1 MATVEIP
8 RETRVPASRLAA
20 PAEQPH
26 NLRDLQVVDL
36 LAVMRRH
43 WLIMAGCLLLAW
55 CAAAAY
61 FLLVPPTYESQSQLL
76 VMLKDPGLATS
87 GVNSSSRDT
96 QAGVTEELLSTQMQI
111 IQSRRIVA
119 QSLKDGGL
127 YELDSIVSELGDD
140 ETVEEFVIDHLD
152 VTRGGEGQSRDAAVL
167 NIAFRHSSAEESKQ
181 ILDAI
186 ITNYQAFLNE
196 KFQDVNKEAAELIV
210 RASTELSDEL
220 VAAERAYQEFR
231 ENSPILWSG
240 DQATNIHRQRY
251 EELQAELSLISI
263 QSNEAAVR
271 LSVVESVVQ
280 EQNENGATDFER
292 LSVIDSKNAERIGI
306 MLTVQQGEADTAE
319 FQSRQPERMEN
330 ARSEYQAL
338 LQLRMKEQRLL
349 QDFGERHPSIQN
361 TRNQIAIAEEF
372 IKNKGSLLGVS
383 GDEPVFEAK
392 DLQAGY
398 VTLLR
403 RDLET
408 LTRRQTELL
417 ALAAVEEEKAKT
429 LVKYEIENET
439 RRQQVARQQE
449 LYNAVVDRLREI
461 NLAKDYGGV
470 INEVIAPAE
479 LGEEVWPSLPICLA
493 LGTMLGLVLGGGGAT
508 VAELR
513 DRSFRS
519 ADDIR
524 QSLSLPLLSHI
535 PALDSDHDKQLAAAI
550 TTSGSQ
556 IDPHL
561 YAVHLPRSQHAEV
574 FRGLRTSV
582 FFKSNELGLKTIAV
596 TSPNMGDGK
605 TTVLMNLAV
614 SMAQAGRSILL
625 VDADMRRPR
634 VQAVFNLPRGE
645 GLSSIVHENW
655 EPWDLVQE
663 TEVENLSV
671 LPCGEV
677 PANPAELLSSPKF
690 RQFVQMA
697 RERYDHVLIDCP
709 PVLAV
714 ADPCIVAPAVDAVIL
729 VVRLSKDTRPQA
741 VHAKEMLDET
751 GAALLGTVVNA
762 CDANDSGFG
771 SYNHGYRYGY
781 SYHKGYGNTS
791 DNGTRSQES
800 V

>member
-8 RETRVPASRLAA
+8 RETRAPGSRSSSAAASA
-20 PAEQPH
+20 PN

-36 LAVMRRH
+36 LAVLRRH
-43 WLIMAGCLLLAW
+43 WLIMAVCLGLAW

-61 FLLVPPTYESQSQLL
+61 FLLVPPTYESRSQLL
-76 VMLKDPGLATS
+76 VMQKDSRLATQ
-87 GVNSSSRDT
+87 GVNGSRDV

-119 QSLKDGGL
+119 ESLKDSGL
-127 YELDSIVSELGDD
+127 DRLDSIVRELADD
-140 ETVEEFVIDHLD
+140 ETVEEYVIDHLD

-186 ITNYQAFLNE
+186 IKHYQAFLNE

-210 RASTELSDEL
+210 KASTELSDEL
-220 VAAERAYQEFR
+220 VAAEQAYQSFR

-263 QSNEAAVR
+263 ESNAAAVR
-271 LSVVESVVQ
+271 LSVVESVVE
-280 EQNENGATDFER
+280 EQDKAGATDFDR
-292 LSVIDSKNAERIGI
+292 LSVIDAKNAERVSI
-306 MLTVQQGEADTAE
+306 MLTVQLGEADTAE

-338 LQLRMKEQRLL
+338 LALKMKEQRLL
-349 QDFGERHPSIQN
+349 LDFGERHPSIAN
-361 TRNQIAIAEEF
+361 VRNQIAMAEEF

-383 GDEPVFEAK
+383 GEEPVFEPK
-392 DLQAGY
+392 DLQLAY

-408 LTRRQTELL
+408 LTRRETELE
-417 ALAAVEEEKAKT
+417 ALAVVEEEKAKT

-439 RRQQVARQQE
+439 RRQQVGRQQE

-461 NLAKDYGGV
+461 NLAKDYGGI

-493 LGTMLGLVLGGGGAT
+493 LGTMLGLALGSGGAT
-508 VAELR
+508 VAEMR

-524 QSLSLPLLSHI
+524 GALSLPLLSHI
-535 PALDSDHDKQLAAAI
+535 PALDSEHDKQLALAIAA
-550 TTSGSQ
+550 SGSKM
-556 IDPHL
+556 DPHIYSL
-561 YAVHLPRSQHAEV
+561 HLPRSQHAEV

-582 FFKSNELGLKTIAV
+582 FFRSNELGLKAIAV

-614 SMAQAGRSILL
+614 SMAQAGRSVLL

-634 VQAVFNLPRGE
+634 VQDVFSLPRGA
-645 GLSSIVHENW
+645 GLSSIVHDNW
-655 EPWDLVQE
+655 EPWDLVHE
-663 TEVENLSV
+663 SEVENLSV

-677 PANPAELLSSPKF
+677 PANPAELLSLPKF

-714 ADPCIVAPAVDAVIL
+714 ADPCIVAPVVDAVIL
-729 VVRLSKDTRPQA
+729 VVRLAKDTRPQA
-741 VHAKEMLDET
+741 VQAKAMLDET

-762 CDANDSGFG
+762 CDSRDSGFG
-771 SYNHGYRYGY
+771 SYNYGYRYGY
-781 SYHKGYGNTS
+781 SYHAGYGNTS
-791 DNGTRSQES
+791 DNGKDERES